1 MFSLKKLS
9 HLQHL
14 ILLCNDIKY
23 CLVKLK
29 TIINGPVDSVDNVDE
44 YSEINLKKKKQLSHI
59 SKRIPEIIKGTSK
72 TNRKEG
78 TEQRMCI
85 ISNSKS

>member
-44 YSEINLKKKKQLSHI
+44 YSEINF
-59 SKRIPEIIKGTSK
+59 
-72 TNRKEG
+72 
-78 TEQRMCI
+78 
-85 ISNSKS
+85 

>member
-44 YSEINLKKKKQLSHI
+44 YSEINFLKK
-59 SKRIPEIIKGTSK
+59 
-72 TNRKEG
+72 
-78 TEQRMCI
+78 
-85 ISNSKS
+85 NSCHTYQNEYLK

>member
-9 HLQHL
+9 HLQHS
-14 ILLCNDIKY
+14 IRLCNDIKY

-44 YSEINLKKKKQLSHI
+44 YSEINLKKK
-59 SKRIPEIIKGTSK
+59 
-72 TNRKEG
+72 
-78 TEQRMCI
+78 
-85 ISNSKS
+85 NSCHTYQNEYLK

>member
-1 MFSLKKLS
+1 MYHGHWTFLVLILDLIMFSLKKLS

-44 YSEINLKKKKQLSHI
+44 YSEINLKKKK
-59 SKRIPEIIKGTSK
+59 
-72 TNRKEG
+72 
-78 TEQRMCI
+78 
-85 ISNSKS
+85 